1 MTLSIVRRSL
11 TGIALCAT
19 VLAAPTTGTAATTAS
34 TDLAITG
41 ATVIPAP
48 DEAPISG
55 ATVLVRDG
63 RIAALGRAGT
73 VKIPARTP
81 RLDARGLTVLA
92 GFWNSHVHLIG
103 EPMLRAATLPVAK
116 VDEHLDGLFLRWG
129 FTSVFDLASNIDTTL
144 ALRQRIDAG
153 EVNGPCVLT
162 VGSPFYPQAGTPIYI
177 REWYRSNGIPS
188 DEVATPAEAEARARA
203 QLARGTDG
211 AKAFTGAIIG
221 GPAGVKVMQRE
232 IAQAA
237 FAPAAEH
244 GQPRFA
250 HPTTPDGLRT
260 AVDAGA
266 TVLAHANSVGGAWPP
281 DLVRDVVAR
290 NVALIPT
297 LALFDTEIAKDGVP
311 DDVRVKFVGAAQQQ
325 VRDFRAAGGTLLFGT
340 DVGFSDETDPA
351 LEYRLLV
358 GSGLDARAILAMLTT
373 APAKRFGVGDRLGR
387 VERGYVADL
396 VIVRG
401 DPLADPQA
409 LRNVA
414 YTLRSG
420 TVVHAADGVPRPG
433 RTGVPQAA
441 CRVKREP
448 GAS

>member
-1 MTLSIVRRSL
+1 MTRFIPRRARP
-11 TGIALCAT
+11 GVALCAT
-19 VLAAPTTGTAATTAS
+19 LIATSAAAAAPPAS
-34 TDLAITG
+34 ADLAITG
-41 ATVIPAP
+41 STVIPAP
-48 DEAPISG
+48 DAAPIPG
-55 ATVLVRDG
+55 ATVLVRNG
-63 RIAALGRAGT
+63 RIVAVGPSGS
-73 VKIPARTP
+73 VKIPGRTP

-103 EPMLRAATLPVAK
+103 APVLHAAEQPVAK
-116 VDEHLDGLFLRWG
+116 VEEHLDALFLRWG
-129 FTSVFDLASNIDTTL
+129 FTSVFDLASNIDATL
-144 ALRQRIDAG
+144 ALRKRIDAG

-177 REWYRSNGIPS
+177 REWYRANGIPS

-232 IAQAA
+232 IAHAA
-237 FAPAAEH
+237 YVPAAER

-266 TVLAHANSVGGAWPP
+266 TVLAHANSVGGAWAPE
-281 DLVRDVVAR
+281 LVREVVAR
-290 NVALIPT
+290 DVALIPT
-297 LALFDTEIAKDGVP
+297 LALFETEIAKDRVP

-373 APAKRFGVGDRLGR
+373 TPAKRFGVGDRLGR

-420 TVVHAADGVPRPG
+420 SVVHAAADLARPRAPG
-433 RTGVPQAA
+433 AIARAA
-441 CRVKREP
+441 CREVRTHA
-448 GAS
+448 GS